1 LTRYL
6 LRRLGQSALVLILV
20 TMAVFGLL
28 QVAGDPV
35 VIMLSGTGASEEQLQ
50 SLRRELGLDAPAPV
64 RYLRFLG
71 GLLRGDLGKSLR
83 FNQDAMGLVLER
95 LPATLLITVA
105 ALGFALAGAIPV
117 GILSAVRPRGAIS
130 YAGRVLATIGQAT
143 PVFWLGIMMV
153 LLFSVQLRWFPAGGY
168 GTPAHLVLPAVAL
181 GLYPMAR
188 ISRLLRSSLLEV
200 LSQDYV
206 RTAWAKGLHERG
218 VVLRHALKNAAL
230 PVVTVIGLS
239 FGALLGGAVVT
250 ETIFAWPG
258 VGLLSVQAIYNRDA
272 NLVQAAVV
280 LVAVAFTIV
289 NLLVDV
295 LYAWLDPRIRY

>member
-1 LTRYL
+1 VTRYL
-6 LRRLGQSALVLILV
+6 ARRLAQSAIVLILV

-35 VIMLSGTGASEEQLQ
+35 VIMLSGTGATEEQLQ

-64 RYLRFLG
+64 RYLRFVG

-83 FNQDAMGLVLER
+83 FNQDAMSLVIER
-95 LPATLLITVA
+95 LPATLLLTFS
-105 ALGFALAGAIPV
+105 ALAFALAFAVPV
-117 GILSAVRPRGAIS
+117 GVVSAVRPLSAVS
-130 YAGRVLATIGQAT
+130 HAGRLLATLGQAT

-188 ISRLLRSSLLEV
+188 IARLLRSSLLET
-200 LSQDYV
+200 LTQDYV
-206 RTAWAKGLHERG
+206 RTAWAKGLRERS
-218 VVLRHALKNAAL
+218 VVVRHAMKNAAL

-258 VGLLSVQAIYNRDA
+258 VGLLSVQAIYTRDA

-280 LVAVAFTIV
+280 LVAIAFTAV
-289 NLLVDV
+289 NLAVDV